1 MKARNAF
8 NTVLVLLFFSTGL
21 ICSNAKAAKLT
32 SSSGGTFTMSLDRN
46 ALAAYYG
53 YQLASFWDSDASAP
67 SNPSNTGDYFVSYIN
82 TTEISAINQS
92 FELTA
97 VGVSTPN
104 QPSQR
109 SVRASSADF
118 SIDSESLTG
127 LPGAELGMAGV
138 QGFWVP
144 YWQKSPTAPI
154 TPAGLV
160 NGDFSLVYSNPQD
173 REAVWNGF
181 GLAGKSTGWH
191 LNNNMYF
198 TMPVY
203 DLSNLSVAMNDVF
216 NWQFSGD
223 LLMSAE
229 NGFML
234 KGAQLNKV
242 GSFCLGVGSY
252 ANCNPAP
259 VPLPSTALLFSSTLL
274 SLIGY
279 NRRKSRRIVR
289 FVTLR

>member
-1 MKARNAF
+1 MKARNALD
-8 NTVLVLLFFSTGL
+8 TILVVLFFSIGVVCTT
-21 ICSNAKAAKLT
+21 AKASNLTT
-32 SSSGGTFTMSLDRN
+32 SSSGTFTMSLDRN
-46 ALAAYYG
+46 ALAVYYG
-53 YQLASFWDSDASAP
+53 YQLASFWDSEASSP
-67 SNPSNTGDYFVSYIN
+67 SNPSNTGDYFVSHIN
-82 TTEISAINQS
+82 TTEISAINKA
-92 FELTA
+92 FDLTA
-97 VGVSTPN
+97 VGISAAN
-104 QPSQR
+104 QPNQR

-127 LPGAELGMAGV
+127 LPGAELGMTGV

-173 REAVWNGF
+173 RETVWNGF

-203 DLSNLSVAMNDVF
+203 DLSNVSVVVNDAF

-242 GSFCLGVGSY
+242 GTFCLGIGSY
-252 ANCNPAP
+252 AGCNPAP
-259 VPLPSTALLFSSTLL
+259 VPVPPAVLTFGSALLGV
-274 SLIGY
+274 IGF
-279 NRRKSRRIVR
+279 NWRKSRRIVR